1 MGKTNEQV
9 MEAELKRLKGPFYK
23 PPLTRDELAASM
35 RLLCQNPIPIDEVE
49 KFLRDKKLIP

>member
-23 PPLTRDELAASM
+23 PPLTRTNSQPRCAFSVKTPF
-35 RLLCQNPIPIDEVE
+35 RST
-49 KFLRDKKLIP
+49 KLRNS